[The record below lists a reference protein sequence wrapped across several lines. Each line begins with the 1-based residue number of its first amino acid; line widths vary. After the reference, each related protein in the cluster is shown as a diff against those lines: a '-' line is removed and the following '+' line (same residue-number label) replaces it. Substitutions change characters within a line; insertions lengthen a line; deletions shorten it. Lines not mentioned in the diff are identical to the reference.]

1 MYKIQHITGC
11 FPKYSSFTSFNKAVL
26 HSKVNIRLLFSHLL
40 LWLKI
45 SQTCFFSGL
54 RVEQWIF
61 LFVYLFV
68 LEFVCFGIWLAVVGV
83 FGGNT
88 FILKCVF
95 LLSVLDD
102 IS

>member
-11 FPKYSSFTSFNKAVL
+11 FPKYSSFTSFNEAVL

-54 RVEQWIF
+54 RVEQWI
-61 LFVYLFV
+61 LLVCL
-68 LEFVCFGIWLAVVGV
+68 FVCFGIWLAVVGV